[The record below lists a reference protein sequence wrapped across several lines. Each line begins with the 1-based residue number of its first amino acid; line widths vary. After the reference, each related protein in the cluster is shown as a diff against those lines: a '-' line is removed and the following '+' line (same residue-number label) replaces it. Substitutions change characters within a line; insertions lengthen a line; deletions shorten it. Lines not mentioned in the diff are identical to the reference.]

1 MTRWNKNSETNFFKH
16 SYLCDNLHL
25 EKKVPLHCFTGVLQ
39 ASGTDIT
46 STDELVMVLTDHD
59 YQEGHEG
66 ENADN
71 SNIVVLYSH
80 PVDGQQSQFITS
92 QVSIGIFLLLAG
104 NLLSF

>member
-1 MTRWNKNSETNFFKH
+1 MGMQWKIVDKIKERLFPSSFW
-16 SYLCDNLHL
+16 
-25 EKKVPLHCFTGVLQ
+25 EKELFIILPLHCVTGVLQ

-80 PVDGQQSQFITS
+80 PVDGQQGQFITS
-92 QVSIGIFLLLAG
+92 QVSIGGFVSYPKLIR
-104 NLLSF
+104 